1 MDPQDFELACKA
13 VTALER
19 IADALEMLT
28 DDDFSIGVSLRRISD
43 MLENIEHDGVVRIVQ
58 VGK

>member
-19 IADALEMLT
+19 IADALEA
-28 DDDFSIGVSLRRISD
+28 
-43 MLENIEHDGVVRIVQ
+43 LENIDYGVSALERVAAVLENVERDGEIRVWA
-58 VGK
+58 KK